1 MNWNLKAEPVISLL
15 DPRHVLILPPTY
27 DDMILAQSH
36 VKHIIETSHVRVFRW
51 TKDFKLGKDSTIVRI
66 WSRLPYLLFPL
77 HNPSYLQRIGNTIG
91 KFLRIDGPTQAMQNL
106 MHARICVKI
115 DVSKPFLQ
123 SIWIGETKEDGFMQ
137 RIDYEGN
144 NAFYTKCGLLGHVAG
159 VCRKGQHKPT
169 IKVVDST
176 KPQKAKDDKG
186 KGQEHPSKPL
196 TNPST
201 VIVQPPETTQKEQP
215 STSTATLSSSELDP
229 HSGHEI
235 QQHQHHSKKG

>member
-1 MNWNLKAEPVISLL
+1 MISLL

-196 TNPST
+196 TNPSQSLCSHQKQRKRNNHLLQRQLSLPVSWILT
-201 VIVQPPETTQKEQP
+201 VGMRYNNINTIRKKARLPF
-215 STSTATLSSSELDP
+215 
-229 HSGHEI
+229 EI
-235 QQHQHHSKKG
+235 N